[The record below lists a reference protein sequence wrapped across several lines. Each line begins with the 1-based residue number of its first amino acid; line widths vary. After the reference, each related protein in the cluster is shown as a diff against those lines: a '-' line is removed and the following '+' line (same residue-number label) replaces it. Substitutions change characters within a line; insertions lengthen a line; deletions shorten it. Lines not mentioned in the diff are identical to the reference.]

1 MSITLR
7 RAQTIRTRQPS
18 LVAGLVQTFYTG
30 IFNYDATWFAANTA
44 TSTSV
49 VSGWNSNGLFD
60 ISACSAQ
67 YLGYFRAPTSGT
79 YLIRG
84 NPDDHLLVWLGSL
97 AVEGF
102 AGDES
107 VNPNYLIKAYYQ
119 APDTSNPIALT
130 AGTDYPLRVQWGNE
144 GGGADLLIEYST
156 DSGSTWNDITPHLY
170 RGVNSTTGFFV
181 PSGGVT
187 LRGSTPPP
195 PPPTIITD
203 GLVLHYDF
211 SDINCYLG
219 GTTNGTVITD
229 LSTATN
235 NGTIINAVDAI
246 VGGSD
251 ANGNTFITWQTN
263 AGYTYSN
270 SSIQTALQNTYTDF
284 TIVFQPDFTANG
296 IVGLFAVEADKSVR
310 FGTNGLGGWAIANP
324 GDVNDWASSPTTYYI
339 NGQVSNSPV
348 AGWNIMGGAR
358 TNNAWTMPN
367 GLLIGTSDYPN
378 RHFQGQ
384 IALVLMYNRALTE
397 QEQLQNYNAL
407 KARFGL

>member
-7 RAQTIRTRQPS
+7 SAQTIRTRQPS

-30 IFNYDATWFAANTA
+30 IFYYDATWFAANTP

-49 VSGWNSNGLFD
+49 VSGWNSNSLFD
-60 ISACSAQ
+60 VSPCSAQ

-84 NPDDHLLVWLGSL
+84 NTDDHLLVWLGSL

-170 RGVNSTTGFFV
+170 RDVDSTTGFFV
-181 PSGGVT
+181 PSGGIT
-187 LRGSTPPP
+187 LRGNTPPP
-195 PPPTIITD
+195 PIVTD

-211 SDINCYLG
+211 SNPVCYSG
-219 GTTNGTVITD
+219 GTTNGTGITD

-235 NGTIINAVDAI
+235 NGTIINDFSAI
-246 VGGSD
+246 VSGTIGSNTYIGWQTS
-251 ANGNTFITWQTN
+251 AGNTYV
-263 AGYTYSN
+263 G
-270 SSIQTALQNTYTDF
+270 SSIHTASPNTYTDF

-296 IVGLFAVEADKSVR
+296 LVGLFAVEADKSVR
-310 FGTNGLGGWAIANP
+310 FGANGLGGWAIANP
-324 GDVNDWASSPTTYYI
+324 GDANDWAYPSPATYYI
-339 NGQVSNSPV
+339 NGQVSNNPV
-348 AGWNIMGGAR
+348 AGWNIMGGSR
-358 TNNAWTMPN
+358 TNNTWTMPN
-367 GLLIGTSDYPN
+367 GLYIGTSVYTN

-397 QEQLQNYNAL
+397 QEQLQNYAAL
-407 KARFGL
+407 RARFGL